1 MQPPV
6 AQNTTSAMQFMTWAA
21 WSKARLSVKHAAQLR
36 QQEQHLEEKGKKCVR
51 GCSDLNSNSSS
62 SPLNLLQHHI
72 QSDELD
78 VILIQSKIVLLSQEE
93 TLKTR
98 REDDHNV
105 SYEIP
110 RLKNNEQ
117 YSIL

>member
-78 VILIQSKIVLLSQEE
+78 VILIQSKIVLFSQEE
-93 TLKTR
+93 TSTR
-98 REDDHNV
+98 REDDQNV
-105 SYEIP
+105 SNRENP
-110 RLKNNEQ
+110 DRKRQ
-117 YSIL
+117 